1 MPLHLP
7 AVSIALVAFPYDCT
21 SFCRKY
27 NNRRLRS
34 SCSRVLG
41 KVSKCYQFTKPAAG
55 VSVSWEAEYSSLSF
69 CLQRNVAGLDTDFWW
84 LPSAVTSFK
93 FSALKILVRR
103 GAGCRQMCLRSV
115 LAMKEALACCAIL
128 FLLNGSKWD
137 LPRGKRCQWESIRDE
152 LVGCKLWIRLVGFFF
167 PTVITFFFP
176 SWFLWKY
183 CFVLLHW
190 SLATEC
196 CWSCST
202 NTCFV
207 LLFGF
212 SWSGICCPW
221 CLTVSVALAV

>member
-84 LPSAVTSFK
+84 LRSAVTSFK

-103 GAGCRQMCLRSV
+103 GAGCRQMCLRSE

-167 PTVITFFFP
+167 PTVITFFFLLD
-176 SWFLWKY
+176 FCGNTVLFY
-183 CFVLLHW
+183 CTEVLLQTAVDLAAKILVLCF
-190 SLATEC
+190 SLALADLG
-196 CWSCST
+196 
-202 NTCFV
+202 FV
-207 LLFGF
+207 VLG
-212 SWSGICCPW
+212 
-221 CLTVSVALAV
+221 A